1 MIHQIHDL
9 RRFSIIIKKK
19 QYMLLF
25 SFAMTTVIYIFKF
38 FITFK
43 QVCLSSHTQDKCLEV
58 HLCPPLKCLISFRH
72 AAGACRGEQV
82 LSVLCFNSV
91 VDFEDWL
98 WYIFD
103 VKMLSCL
110 YILPCNNLNS
120 ETHII
125 VLRTVCV
132 SECVCGLVS
141 LDKKHFEKDLIISFC
156 WFL

>member
-1 MIHQIHDL
+1 
-9 RRFSIIIKKK
+9 
-19 QYMLLF
+19 
-25 SFAMTTVIYIFKF
+25 MTAVIYIFKF
-38 FITFK
+38 FITFE
-43 QVCLSSHTQDKCLEV
+43 QVCLFSCTQDKCLEV
-58 HLCPPLKCLISFRH
+58 HLCPPFEMFNFLSRRVHVGVSKYCQYCVLIQLSILKTDC
-72 AAGACRGEQV
+72 
-82 LSVLCFNSV
+82 
-91 VDFEDWL
+91 
-98 WYIFD
+98 D

-156 WFL
+156 